1 MSSALSALL
10 SFKAWM
16 QPDYLNTLLWLETH
30 WGKHMHALAFCCKLF
45 YFNGKQK
52 EWSHF
57 SPPSDADVR
66 ISSLTAWMT
75 RAVVF
80 PQDRAIVR
88 FQCVPTNV
96 EGENL
101 GLLPIFSRCFHA
113 LAWVSCM
120 FFQLHFVLRRFCL
133 PSFHLLFAQC
143 KNKHGQVVMIS
154 PALILQDGQV
164 HLLTVFGHVCCRVGL
179 WVDVVVAGP
188 AAPLPSGPQLSSS
201 WRCYSGLVKIGFICL

>member
-30 WGKHMHALAFCCKLF
+30 RGERCMPLPFVANILF
-45 YFNGKQK
+45 QWKAERVESF
-52 EWSHF
+52 
-57 SPPSDADVR
+57 PPLPSADVR

-88 FQCVPTNV
+88 SQCVPANV
-96 EGENL
+96 ERENF
-101 GLLPIFSRCFHA
+101 GLLPGLSRCFCV

-120 FFQLHFVLRRFCL
+120 FFQLRSVLRRFCF
-133 PSFHLLFAQC
+133 PSFHLHFAWC

-154 PALILQDGQV
+154 PDPV
-164 HLLTVFGHVCCRVGL
+164 
-179 WVDVVVAGP
+179 
-188 AAPLPSGPQLSSS
+188 
-201 WRCYSGLVKIGFICL
+201 LV